1 MARLPDETV
10 TRIKQEVS
18 LVRLAEARGFAL
30 KPHGQHYAIH
40 CPFHADDKTP
50 SLIITPEKNLFHCPA
65 CGAKGSPID
74 WVMKLEGVSMRHAL
88 ELLANDLPHL
98 VADNS
103 PPKVVKRARKQKLPP
118 LLSANADHQTALR
131 QVIGYYHET
140 LKASPEALAYLES
153 RGLKSAELIDTF
165 KLGYANRTLAYRL
178 PAYGCSGGEIRDRL
192 KAVGLLR
199 ESTGHEHFNGCLV
212 APVINEQGLITE
224 VYGRKVG
231 QKLNKVCARHLY
243 LPGPHEGV
251 WNAQAVR
258 HSREVILCESLI
270 DAMTFWV
277 HGFRNVTAS
286 YGTAGFTD
294 ELLALLVACGVEK
307 VLIAYDRD
315 EAGNRAADK
324 LAKWLNENG
333 MDAYRVLFP
342 KGMDANEYALQV
354 TPAEKSLGLALRKA
368 QWLGNGQGRS
378 SVAEGT
384 TPGME
389 EVERSRQPEPRTPGA
404 TNGKNKLEPKAVSE
418 PATQP
423 ETVAD
428 PDAPPHYPPLAAETL
443 AANPEET
450 LIDAVNIEA
459 DIAEHEI
466 HINLSPRHYRIRGL
480 NKNLSYEQLKINLL
494 IQQGEAFHV
503 DTFDLYSAKARAVY
517 VKQAAEELGIPAGE
531 IKADLG
537 KVLLKLEALQE
548 RQIKGALAKQEKQ
561 PAMSD
566 DEVKEALALLKDPVL
581 LDRILQDFN
590 QCGVVGEE
598 TNKLTGY
605 LAACS
610 RKLERPLAVM
620 VQSSSAAGK
629 SSLMEAVLAFMPE
642 EERIQY
648 SAMTGQALFY
658 LGEQDLKH
666 KILAIAEEEGA
677 EQTSYALKLLQSE
690 GEVSIASTGKNAVTG
705 NLETQ
710 EYRVE
715 GPVMLFSTTT
725 AIDIDE
731 ELMNRCLVLSVDESR
746 AQTQAI
752 HAAQRQRRT
761 LAGLKA
767 KKEKERLIRLHQ
779 NAQRLLR
786 PLAVM
791 NPYADQLTF
800 LDDKTRTRR
809 DHEKYLG
816 LIDVIALL
824 HQYQRAI
831 KREQWEGETLEYIEV
846 TLNDIATANRLAHEV
861 LGRSLDELPPQ
872 TRRLLSLTV
881 EWVAEQCQQEDI
893 KQRDYR
899 FSRKDVRALS
909 GWTDFQVKK
918 HLCRLEELEYVL
930 VHSGSRGKSIVY
942 ELLYQ
947 GEGEDGE
954 SFLMGLLDVKRLGY
968 DDQKEP
974 PAEEKEPQNGKK
986 EPPSSPQSAPK
997 EPSSCPGK
1005 NAKNPINNGVNGDPD
1020 KKPAKSVNKNNNNA
1034 SHRSP
1039 ALAAHSRPHPGVE
1052 V

>member
-1 MARLPDETV
+1 M
-10 TRIKQEVS
+10 
-18 LVRLAEARGFAL
+18 
-30 KPHGQHYAIH
+30 
-40 CPFHADDKTP
+40 
-50 SLIITPEKNLFHCPA
+50 N
-65 CGAKGSPID
+65 PID
-74 WVMKLEGVSMRHAL
+74 YFGCA
-88 ELLANDLPHL
+88 HL
-98 VADNS
+98 VA
-103 PPKVVKRARKQKLPP
+103 
-118 LLSANADHQTALR
+118 
-131 QVIGYYHET
+131 
-140 LKASPEALAYLES
+140 KA
-153 RGLKSAELIDTF
+153 
-165 KLGYANRTLAYRL
+165 
-178 PAYGCSGGEIRDRL
+178 
-192 KAVGLLR
+192 
-199 ESTGHEHFNGCLV
+199 
-212 APVINEQGLITE
+212 
-224 VYGRKVG
+224 
-231 QKLNKVCARHLY
+231 
-243 LPGPHEGV
+243 
-251 WNAQAVR
+251 
-258 HSREVILCESLI
+258 
-270 DAMTFWV
+270 
-277 HGFRNVTAS
+277 
-286 YGTAGFTD
+286 
-294 ELLALLVACGVEK
+294 
-307 VLIAYDRD
+307 
-315 EAGNRAADK
+315 
-324 LAKWLNENG
+324 
-333 MDAYRVLFP
+333 
-342 KGMDANEYALQV
+342 
-354 TPAEKSLGLALRKA
+354 
-368 QWLGNGQGRS
+368 
-378 SVAEGT
+378 
-384 TPGME
+384 
-389 EVERSRQPEPRTPGA
+389 
-404 TNGKNKLEPKAVSE
+404 
-418 PATQP
+418 
-423 ETVAD
+423 
-428 PDAPPHYPPLAAETL
+428 LAAESPVENP
-443 AANPEET
+443 AA
-450 LIDAVNIEA
+450 LDAE
-459 DIAEHEI
+459 IAGHEI
-466 HINLSPRHYRIRGL
+466 NIKLDPRHYRIRGL

-517 VKQAAEELGIPAGE
+517 IKQAAEELGIPAGE

-537 KVLLKLEALQE
+537 KVLLKLEALQDQ
-548 RQIKGALAKQEKQ
+548 QIKGTLAKQDKQ

-566 DEVKEALALLKDPVL
+566 EEVKEALALLKDPVL

-590 QCGVVGEE
+590 RCGVVGEE

-824 HQYQRAI
+824 HQYQREV
-831 KREQWEGETLEYIEV
+831 KRETWEGETLEYIEV
-846 TLNDIATANRLAHEV
+846 TLEDIATANRLAHEV

-872 TRRLLSLTV
+872 TRRLLSLTA
-881 EWVAEQCQQEDI
+881 EWVAEQCQQAHI

-899 FSRKDVRALS
+899 FSRKDVRAVS

-918 HLCRLEELEYVL
+918 HMRRLEELEYVL

-942 ELLYQ
+942 ELLYR
-947 GEGEDGE
+947 GEGEAGE
-954 SFLMGLLDVKRLGY
+954 FFLMGLLDVKKLGY

-974 PAEEKEPQNGKK
+974 LNKKK
-986 EPPSSPQSAPK
+986 ESSSSPQSALK
-997 EPSSCPGK
+997 EPSSCTGI
-1005 NAKNPINNGVNGDPD
+1005 NVGNPINNGVNVDHD
-1020 KKPAKSVNKNNNNA
+1020 KKPAKRTSGKNNNA

-1039 ALAAHSRPHPGVE
+1039 ALAAHSRQPPGVE
-1052 V
+1052 I

>member
-10 TRIKQEVS
+10 TRIKREVS
-18 LVRLAEARGFAL
+18 LVGLAEARGFEL

-40 CPFHADDKTP
+40 CPFHDDDKTP
-50 SLIITPEKNLFHCPA
+50 SLIITPDKNLFHCPA

-74 WVMKLEGVSMRHAL
+74 WVMKIEGVSMRHAL

-98 VADNS
+98 AAES
-103 PPKVVKRARKQKLPP
+103 SPPPKVVKRSNQQKLPSV
-118 LLSANADHQTALR
+118 LSGSADHQTALR
-131 QVIGYYHET
+131 QVIDYYHET
-140 LKASPEALAYLES
+140 LKASPEALEYLEK
-153 RGLKSAELIDTF
+153 RGLKNAELIDTF

-178 PAYGCSGGEIRDRL
+178 PPSKRQEGAEIRGRL
-192 KAVGLLR
+192 KEIGLLR
-199 ESTGHEHFNGCLV
+199 ESSGHEHFNGCLV
-212 APVINEQGLITE
+212 APVMDENGVITE
-224 VYGRKVG
+224 VYGRKLLG
-231 QKLNKVCARHLY
+231 KRLRKDCAQHLY

-251 WNAQAVR
+251 WNAKAVKQ
-258 HSREVILCESLI
+258 SQEIILCESLI

-277 HGFRNVTAS
+277 NGFRHVTTS

-294 ELLALLVACGVEK
+294 ELLALLVESGVEK

-315 EAGNRAADK
+315 QAGNLAADK
-324 LAKWLNENG
+324 LAKRLNDHG

-354 TPAEKSLGLALRKA
+354 KPAPKSLGLALRKA
-368 QWLGNGQGRS
+368 EWMGNGQGRS
-378 SVAEGT
+378 SVAG
-384 TPGME
+384 G
-389 EVERSRQPEPRTPGA
+389 RTPGT
-404 TNGKNKLEPKAVSE
+404 TNAKNKPEPNGVSE
-418 PATQP
+418 PVAIP
-423 ETVAD
+423 EAVTG
-428 PDAPPHYPPLAAETL
+428 PENETENIPSLAAESPVENT
-443 AANPEET
+443 AA
-450 LIDAVNIEA
+450 IDA
-459 DIAEHEI
+459 DIADHEI
-466 HINLSPRHYRIRGL
+466 NINLGQRHYRIRGL
-480 NKNLSYEQLKINLL
+480 TKNLSYEQLKINLL
-494 IQQGEAFHV
+494 TQQGEVYHV

-517 VKQAAEELGIPAGE
+517 IKQAATELGIPASE

-537 KVLLKLEALQE
+537 KVLLKLEELQDQ
-548 RQIKGALAKQEKQ
+548 QIKGTLAKQEKQ
-561 PAMSD
+561 PAMS
-566 DEVKEALALLKDPVL
+566 EVELKEALALLKAPVL
-581 LDRILQDFN
+581 LDRLLQDFSR
-590 QCGVVGEE
+590 CGVVGEE
-598 TNKLTGY
+598 TNKLAGY

-610 RKLERPLAVM
+610 RKLEKPLAVM

-658 LGEQDLKH
+658 LGEQDLKN

-746 AQTQAI
+746 EQTQAI

-767 KKEKERLIRLHQ
+767 KKEKERLTRLHQ

-791 NPYADQLTF
+791 NPYADRLTF

-824 HQYQRAI
+824 HQYQREV
-831 KREQWEGETLEYIEV
+831 KRETWEGETLEYIEV
-846 TLNDIATANRLAHEV
+846 TLDDIATANRLAHEV

-872 TRRLLSLTV
+872 TRRLLQRMTD
-881 EWVAEQCQQEDI
+881 WVAEQCQQENI
-893 KQRDYR
+893 KQRDHR
-899 FSRKDVRALS
+899 FSRKDVRAMS
-909 GWTDFQVKK
+909 GWSDFQVKK
-918 HLCRLEELEYVL
+918 HMRRLEELEYVL

-947 GEGEDGE
+947 GEGEAGE
-954 SFLMGLLDVKRLGY
+954 SFLMGLLDVKKLRY
-968 DDQKEP
+968 DD
-974 PAEEKEPQNGKK
+974 KK
-986 EPPSSPQSAPK
+986 EPLKEKKESPSRPQSAPK
-997 EPSSCPGK
+997 KPLSSTGK
-1005 NAKNPINNGVNGDPD
+1005 NAENPINISVNDDPN
-1020 KKPAKSVNKNNNNA
+1020 KKPVKSTSRKNNNA

-1039 ALAAHSRPHPGVE
+1039 ALAAHSRVE
-1052 V
+1052 I

>member
-10 TRIKQEVS
+10 TRIKREVS
-18 LVRLAEARGFAL
+18 LVRLAEARGFEL

-40 CPFHADDKTP
+40 CPFHDDDKTP
-50 SLIITPEKNLFHCPA
+50 SLIITPDKNLFHCPA

-88 ELLANDLPHL
+88 ELLANDLPHCAS
-98 VADNS
+98 VAES
-103 PPKVVKRARKQKLPP
+103 SPPPKVAKRSNQQKLPSV
-118 LLSANADHQTALR
+118 LSGSADHQTALR
-131 QVIGYYHET
+131 QVIDYYHET
-140 LKASPEALAYLES
+140 LKASPEALAYLEK

-178 PAYGCSGGEIRDRL
+178 PPSKRQEGAEIRGRL
-192 KAVGLLR
+192 KAIGLLR
-199 ESTGHEHFNGCLV
+199 ESSGHEHFNGCLV
-212 APVINEQGLITE
+212 APVMDENGLITE
-224 VYGRKVG
+224 VYGRKLLG
-231 QKLNKVCARHLY
+231 KRLRKDCAQHLY

-251 WNAQAVR
+251 WNSQAVKQ
-258 HSREVILCESLI
+258 SQEIILCESLI

-277 HGFRNVTAS
+277 NGFRHVTTS

-294 ELLALLVACGVEK
+294 ELLALLVESGVEK

-315 EAGNRAADK
+315 QAGNLAADK
-324 LAKWLNENG
+324 LAKKLNDHG

-354 TPAEKSLGLALRKA
+354 KPAPKSLGLALRKA
-368 QWLGNGQGRS
+368 EWMGN
-378 SVAEGT
+378 A
-384 TPGME
+384 
-389 EVERSRQPEPRTPGA
+389 
-404 TNGKNKLEPKAVSE
+404 KNKPQPNAPCVEDSISDETIKAE
-418 PATQP
+418 KEG
-423 ETVAD
+423 ETLPPLVAK
-428 PDAPPHYPPLAAETL
+428 ALAAESPVQNTTAL
-443 AANPEET
+443 
-450 LIDAVNIEA
+450 DAEIA
-459 DIAEHEI
+459 DHEI
-466 HINLSPRHYRIRGL
+466 NINLAPRHYRIRGL
-480 NKNLSYEQLKINLL
+480 SKNLSYEQLKINLL
-494 IQQGEAFHV
+494 TQQGEVYHV

-517 VKQAAEELGIPAGE
+517 IKQAAVELGIPAGE

-537 KVLLKLEALQE
+537 KVLLKLEELQDQ
-548 RQIKGALAKQEKQ
+548 QIKGTLAKQEKQ
-561 PAMSD
+561 PAMS
-566 DEVKEALALLKDPVL
+566 EAELKEALALLKAPAL
-581 LDRILQDFN
+581 LDRLLQDFTR
-590 QCGVVGEE
+590 CGVVGEE
-598 TNKLTGY
+598 TNKLAGY
-605 LAACS
+605 LAAVS
-610 RKLERPLAVM
+610 RKLEKPLAVM

-658 LGEQDLKH
+658 LGEQDLKN

-752 HAAQRQRRT
+752 HAVQRKRRT
-761 LAGLKA
+761 LEGLKA
-767 KKEKERLIRLHQ
+767 SKAKKQLIRLHQ

-791 NPYADQLTF
+791 NPYADRLTF

-824 HQYQRAI
+824 HQYQREV
-831 KREQWEGETLEYIEV
+831 KRETWEGETLEYIEV
-846 TLNDIATANRLAHEV
+846 TLDDIATANRLAHEV

-872 TRRLLSLTV
+872 TRRLLQLMTD
-881 EWVAEQCQQEDI
+881 WVAEQCQQENL
-893 KQRDYR
+893 KQCDHR
-899 FSRKDVRALS
+899 FSRKDVRAMS
-909 GWTDFQVKK
+909 GWSDFQVKK
-918 HLCRLEELEYVL
+918 HLRRLEELEYVL

-947 GEGEDGE
+947 GEGEAGE
-954 SFLMGLLDVKRLGY
+954 SFLMGLLDVRKLQY
-968 DDQKEP
+968 DD
-974 PAEEKEPQNGKK
+974 KK
-986 EPPSSPQSAPK
+986 EPLEDEKKPSSSPQSVPK
-997 EPSSCPGK
+997 KPSKCSSK
-1005 NAKNPINNGVNGDPD
+1005 NAGKPINISANGNPD
-1020 KKPAKSVNKNNNNA
+1020 KKPAKSTSRKNNNA
-1034 SHRSP
+1034 SHHTP
-1039 ALAAHSRPHPGVE
+1039 VLAARSHGLE
-1052 V
+1052 I